1 MPRLA
6 LSSGRLALATAL
18 LAPAVG
24 LLGAEASAQGLS
36 ERIKAVGEQKREAL
50 KNDSSRASLL
60 GALVYTDVTVDFS
73 NTDAKTAFDYLA
85 QQLGVPLVVR
95 YEGKG
100 GADGIDETTEIT
112 FSADGENA
120 LTVLERMLE
129 MCENDEDCTWQ
140 IRDGYI
146 EAGPK
151 SRLGVKAAQELR
163 MYPIRDLLF

>member
-1 MPRLA
+1 MPRA
-6 LSSGRLALATAL
+6 IPSFGRLALVATL
-18 LAPAVG
+18 VTPAIG
-24 LLGAEASAQGLS
+24 LLSSEATAQGLA
-36 ERIKAVGEQKREAL
+36 ERIKAVGEQRREAL

-112 FSADGENA
+112 FSAESDMFRSA
-120 LTVLERMLE
+120 P
-129 MCENDEDCTWQ
+129 
-140 IRDGYI
+140 
-146 EAGPK
+146 A
-151 SRLGVKAAQELR
+151 
-163 MYPIRDLLF
+163 